1 MELDLLC
8 LLVLAG
14 FTAVGAIRGTL
25 RSGVRVG
32 CWVFGYIGALVFSP
46 NVAPYLTRYTGLAA
60 PFSFVAAGAGI
71 LILVW
76 VLGALVIRGVEQ
88 RFGTETHREGMDGVG
103 GALFGLV
110 QGGLMVL
117 LLGWLTLWMQAA
129 ERVGASLPFSPPS
142 ASFIAHVSG
151 EVMGK
156 GAELA
161 FGADDPGARV
171 ATQLAA
177 NPAAMVERV
186 KTLAENPRI
195 VALQRDPVF
204 WRHVQRDALDT
215 ALNRASF
222 LGIAYDDTLR
232 QELAE
237 VGLVDRSAALDP
249 RLFRNDVEETLA
261 EIAPKVRSLAGSQE
275 LRAVSEDYAVQAAL
289 EAGDT
294 VALLRNPRVQE
305 LIGRILAS
313 DARNGAAAETRS
325 F

>member
-1 MELDLLC
+1 
-8 LLVLAG
+8 
-14 FTAVGAIRGTL
+14 
-25 RSGVRVG
+25 
-32 CWVFGYIGALVFSP
+32 
-46 NVAPYLTRYTGLAA
+46 
-60 PFSFVAAGAGI
+60 
-71 LILVW
+71 
-76 VLGALVIRGVEQ
+76 
-88 RFGTETHREGMDGVG
+88 
-103 GALFGLV
+103 
-110 QGGLMVL
+110 
-117 LLGWLTLWMQAA
+117 
-129 ERVGASLPFSPPS
+129 
-142 ASFIAHVSG
+142 
-151 EVMGK
+151 
-156 GAELA
+156 
-161 FGADDPGARV
+161 
-171 ATQLAA
+171 
-177 NPAAMVERV
+177 MVERV

-204 WRHVQRDALDT
+204 WRHVQRDALDA